1 MTKSDELFLQAL
13 GAALK
18 NEAVSWDAPISS
30 EDWLELLRLA
40 EAHRVLPMIFQA
52 VYASPAA
59 KAADPAMMRR
69 YRMYAMQMM
78 VLQTRKTAEFLPL
91 LQKLKNAGVH
101 PLVVKGIICRN
112 LYPNPDHRLSSD
124 EDILI
129 LPEDFPA
136 AHRCL
141 TELGF
146 TTRDPEEKSY
156 ELSYSRPG
164 DPLLLE
170 LHRSLFPEESK
181 AYGGLNRFFEHVRNR
196 AVEQNGITTL
206 DPTDHMLYLIC
217 HAFKHFLHSGFGI
230 RQVCDMILYANRYGR
245 EIRWDALLESCR
257 QIRAE
262 QFAAGLFRIGW
273 EHLGLS
279 LEQSRLPVSWQA
291 VYVEEGPLLEDILR
305 SGVYGSADEDR
316 LHSSNI
322 TLQAVE
328 KRNQPETGGS
338 LLSAV
343 FPSQEVMQKKYP
355 YLKEKPML
363 LPIAWTD
370 RILRY
375 AKGESK
381 ASNTLKIGSDRVQLL
396 EKYGILD
403 KS

>member
-18 NEAVSWDAPISS
+18 NESVSWDSS
-30 EDWLELLRLA
+30 INAEDWLELLRLA

-52 VYASPAA
+52 VYACSAA
-59 KAADPAMMRR
+59 KAADPVLLRR
-69 YRMYAMQMM
+69 YRVYAMQMM

-91 LQKLKNAGVH
+91 LQKLKDAGVRA
-101 PLVVKGIICRN
+101 LVVKGITCRN

-129 LPEDFPA
+129 PPEDFPA

-146 TTRDPEEKSY
+146 ATRDPEDRGY
-156 ELSYSRPG
+156 ELSYTRPG
-164 DPLLLE
+164 GLLLE
-170 LHRSLFPEESK
+170 LHRSLFPADSK
-181 AYGGLNRFFEHVRNR
+181 AYGELNRLFENVWDR
-196 AVEQNGITTL
+196 AVEQDGIPTL
-206 DPTDHMLYLIC
+206 DPTDHMLYLLC
-217 HAFKHFLHSGFGI
+217 HAFKHFLHSGFGM

-245 EIRWDALLESCR
+245 EIRWDVLLERCR
-257 QIRAE
+257 EIRAE

-273 EHLGLS
+273 EYLGLS
-279 LEQSRLPVSWQA
+279 LEQSRLPVAWQA
-291 VYVEEGPLLEDILR
+291 IYVEEGPLLEDILR

-328 KRNQPETGGS
+328 NRSQPGSGGS

-343 FPSQEVMQKKYP
+343 FPPQEVMRKKYP

-363 LPIAWTD
+363 LPVAWTD
-370 RILRY
+370 RIVRY
-375 AKGESK
+375 ARGEGK
-381 ASNTLKIGSDRVQLL
+381 AGNSLRIGNDRVQLL
-396 EKYGILD
+396 KQYGILD
-403 KS
+403 KT

>member
-1 MTKSDELFLQAL
+1 MTNCDALFLQAL

-18 NEAVSWDAPISS
+18 NESVHWDAPMHT
-30 EDWLELLRLA
+30 EEWQQLFRLA
-40 EAHRVLPMIFQA
+40 EAHRVLPMVFQA
-52 VYASPAA
+52 VYACPAA
-59 KAADPAMMRR
+59 KAADTALFRR
-69 YRMYAMQMM
+69 YRVHAMQMM

-91 LQKLKNAGVH
+91 LGKLKAAGVR

-124 EDILI
+124 EDVLI
-129 LPEDFPA
+129 PPEDFPA

-146 TTRDPEEKSY
+146 VTKDPGDDSY
-156 ELSYSRPG
+156 ELSYTRPG
-164 DPLLLE
+164 GPLLLE
-170 LHRSLFPEESK
+170 LHRSLFPADSK
-181 AYGGLNRFFEHVRNR
+181 AYGKLNRFFEAVRQR
-196 AVEQNGITTL
+196 AVEQDGIPTL
-206 DPTDHMLYLIC
+206 DPTDHMLYLLC

-230 RQVCDMILYANRYGR
+230 RQVCDLILYANRYGG
-245 EIRWDALLESCR
+245 EIRWDALLENCR
-257 QIRAE
+257 EIRAE

-273 EHLGLS
+273 EYLGLS

-291 VYVEEGPLLEDILR
+291 VYVAEEPLLEDILR

-328 KRNQPETGGS
+328 KQNQPGAGGS
-338 LLSAV
+338 LISTV
-343 FPSQEVMQKKYP
+343 FPPREVMRKKYP

-363 LPIAWTD
+363 LPVAWTD
-370 RILRY
+370 RIVRY

-381 ASNTLKIGSDRVQLL
+381 ASNSLRLGNDRLRLLKQ
-396 EKYGILD
+396 YGILD
-403 KS
+403 ET